1 MRVFMF
7 LLAVALLTGGTLVV
21 RASAEN
27 VKDGATSPQVQQDS
41 PQVQQENDVPEA
53 ARKKRKLYA

>member
-7 LLAVALLTGGTLVV
+7 LLAVALMTGGTLVV

-27 VKDGATSPQVQQDS
+27 IKEDVSAPQVQ
-41 PQVQQENDVPEA
+41 EKNDLPEA
-53 ARKKRKLYA
+53 AKPKRKLYA

>member
-1 MRVFMF
+1 MF

-27 VKDGATSPQVQQDS
+27 AKSGVSAPKVQQDK
-41 PQVQQENDVPEA
+41 DLPEA
-53 ARKKRKLYA
+53 AKPKHKLYA